1 MRQPLFLDRR
11 DAGRQLA
18 KLLQHYAHGDEPL
31 VLGLPRGGVPVAFEV
46 ARALDAELDVFMVRK
61 LGVPGQEELA
71 MGAIASG
78 DIVAWN
84 EDVLA
89 AMRVAREDMAAT
101 LARERAELA
110 RRARTYRGE
119 RASPRIEGRT
129 VVLVDDGLATGASM
143 RAAARALRER
153 NPRELVIAVPVAA
166 ARRPVAICAARRMSW
181 FVQRSRIRSMRS
193 DCGTRISLLRRT
205 RKFPSFCVITT
216 EFDPRATGRERKG

>member
-166 ARRPVAICAARRMSW
+166 AETSRDLRREADELVCAAQPDPFYAVGLWYQDFSATADEEVSKLLRDYN
-181 FVQRSRIRSMRS
+181 RIRSKS
-193 DCGTRISLLRRT
+193 HG
-205 RKFPSFCVITT
+205 
-216 EFDPRATGRERKG
+216 

>member
-110 RRARTYRGE
+110 RRARAYRGE

-166 ARRPVAICAARRMSW
+166 AETSRDLRREADELVCAAQPDPFYAVGLWYQDFSATADEEVSKLLRDYN
-181 FVQRSRIRSMRS
+181 RIRSKS
-193 DCGTRISLLRRT
+193 HG
-205 RKFPSFCVITT
+205 
-216 EFDPRATGRERKG
+216 